1 MLKMHFKFS
10 LSAIKKIK
18 TNGREYRNFAQ
29 GFALVL
35 SVSKKYFRHAV
46 GCGERF

>member
-1 MLKMHFKFS
+1 MLKTYFNFS

-18 TNGREYRNFAQ
+18 INGIEYRNFAQ

-46 GCGERF
+46 GC

>member
-1 MLKMHFKFS
+1 MLKTHLNFS

-18 TNGREYRNFAQ
+18 TNGSKYRNFAQ

-35 SVSKKYFRHAV
+35 SVAKKYFRHAV
-46 GCGERF
+46 GC